1 MSPAEVYALI
11 SPSVAFIETTA
22 ATGSGILI
30 RDGYVITN
38 YHVVWPYESV
48 RVVFPD
54 GTELENVP
62 VVGWDPMAD
71 LAVLGP
77 VDVSAQPL
85 MLIDGEGTALGS
97 ELLLLG
103 YPAEVDLFPQP
114 TITRGILSGFREW
127 ERLGITYSQTD
138 AAIAGGQSGGAL
150 VNSRGEVVGISTFSF
165 SEAGFG
171 LAASSADIM
180 PIAEKLI
187 QGEFTSGLG
196 DRRLPVGRGSFEVD
210 LDLRNY
216 WDTSAFVLDATAGT
230 ILEVGIEG
238 SGDGWFH
245 VSDPFGLILEVNDGY
260 TGVEHG
266 AVELLTGGVHF
277 LQVEMAS
284 GESSSFDVSSS
295 VRLIPLNDPDDGQA
309 VAVGETVA
317 GSLDHFL
324 DWDWYSVRL
333 NEGQTVRIATDSI
346 NVDTVLYV
354 DFPKSR
360 NNQVVSDDDSGGGLG
375 GNSELVY
382 RAPHTGEYFIAVTEA
397 EGNSSGGYY
406 LSVEA
411 AREGTETVS
420 VPPSPQTVDSRFGT
434 MVVFEDPLGYFS
446 IQAPEAWLEAEL
458 DESQGETF
466 YAFDPETNSDIVI
479 VAEDV
484 LALGAGELS
493 LTKYADLIESSV
505 LIPAGAEDITRETVR
520 TSQGSPAI
528 IFQMSLLTHRVIRFI
543 YLFDNNIAVS
553 VAYSFTADRFDMG
566 KQLSDYSFD
575 SFRVPSAT
583 STPTLTNNTPT
594 PIPSATPT
602 VTSFYLRDF
611 VNGSWLEQQD
621 PQLATSIREL
631 GWIQDGINATESEA
645 IQDLLYIAVTS
656 RSVAASIVSLSW
668 VQDGVHDVEAG
679 AFRWM
684 NNIGSAR
691 VASSVV
697 SLGWVEDGI
706 DEIEVKAIEEISY
719 IDYGDA
725 EIASSVVSLGWV
737 EDGIENTEVDLIEAL
752 ALIADKNAEEA
763 LRIVGMPF
771 LETIEPPDIS
781 AMESLRQLV
790 AFKPSAF
797 LSVMSHAA
805 LRDGISDDVTPIVAT
820 LDGVA
825 GTNPDLIDVLLETT
839 RVLLERRI
847 ITLPL
852 TGEVVLD
859 IIRTAP
865 GAARSMD
872 LLEHS
877 VRGIEE
883 YMDSPL
889 PTKYVGL
896 LYENAVSSST
906 AGTNFGTHIAILPEY
921 DIDDDSQEAE
931 SSGSTIAHEVAHYY
945 WSGNEDWVDEGAAD
959 FMASIVE
966 GARTGQPI
974 GVTGPPCGYAGS
986 IAEMESLG
994 ISRGDIEFRCNY
1006 SLGERLFVDLH
1017 LTLGDERFRQGF
1029 RALYLASEIEDDA
1042 DDRRGTSVGIEQIRE
1057 AFRSDDGAESTVIAR
1072 WYNGTEPYD
1081 LSRLDPHTVDPGLP
1095 GINGRIDEAYIA
1107 TSTDG
1112 PAVSVFSAQDVTDW
1126 VYLTLKYSYN
1136 VSGGPHEVPLEIVEY
1151 YEDGFEFRRRSDKL
1165 TAEDRYIGGTSWWSV
1180 DLPPSRKWYPGRYWV
1195 YVYAGERKVAE
1206 VQYEVTS

>member
-11 SPSVAFIETTA
+11 SPSVAFIETAA

-127 ERLGITYSQTD
+127 ERLGITYFQTD

-171 LAASSADIM
+171 LAASSAGIM

-266 AVELLTGGVHF
+266 TVELLTGGVHF

-309 VAVGETVA
+309 VAVDETVA
-317 GSLDHFL
+317 GSLDHLL

-434 MVVFEDPLGYFS
+434 MVVFEDPSGYFS
-446 IQAPEAWLEAEL
+446 IQAPEAWLEGEL
-458 DESQGETF
+458 DESQGEVF
-466 YAFDPETNSDIVI
+466 YAFDPETNSDILI
-479 VAEDV
+479 IAEDV
-484 LALGAGELS
+484 LALGAGELT

-553 VAYSFTADRFDMG
+553 VTYSFTADRFDMG
-566 KQLSDYSFD
+566 KQLSDYFFD

-631 GWIQDGINATESEA
+631 GWIQDGIDATESEA

-656 RSVAASIVSLSW
+656 RSVAASIVSPSW
-668 VQDGVHDVEAG
+668 VQDGIHDVEAG
-679 AFRWM
+679 AFRWLDNM
-684 NNIGSAR
+684 GSAE

-706 DEIEVKAIEEISY
+706 DEIEVKAIE
-719 IDYGDA
+719 
-725 EIASSVVSLGWV
+725 
-737 EDGIENTEVDLIEAL
+737 
-752 ALIADKNAEEA
+752 
-763 LRIVGMPF
+763 
-771 LETIEPPDIS
+771 
-781 AMESLRQLV
+781 
-790 AFKPSAF
+790 
-797 LSVMSHAA
+797 
-805 LRDGISDDVTPIVAT
+805 
-820 LDGVA
+820 
-825 GTNPDLIDVLLETT
+825 
-839 RVLLERRI
+839 
-847 ITLPL
+847 
-852 TGEVVLD
+852 
-859 IIRTAP
+859 
-865 GAARSMD
+865 
-872 LLEHS
+872 
-877 VRGIEE
+877 
-883 YMDSPL
+883 
-889 PTKYVGL
+889 
-896 LYENAVSSST
+896 
-906 AGTNFGTHIAILPEY
+906 
-921 DIDDDSQEAE
+921 
-931 SSGSTIAHEVAHYY
+931 
-945 WSGNEDWVDEGAAD
+945 
-959 FMASIVE
+959 
-966 GARTGQPI
+966 
-974 GVTGPPCGYAGS
+974 
-986 IAEMESLG
+986 
-994 ISRGDIEFRCNY
+994 
-1006 SLGERLFVDLH
+1006 
-1017 LTLGDERFRQGF
+1017 
-1029 RALYLASEIEDDA
+1029 
-1042 DDRRGTSVGIEQIRE
+1042 
-1057 AFRSDDGAESTVIAR
+1057 
-1072 WYNGTEPYD
+1072 
-1081 LSRLDPHTVDPGLP
+1081 
-1095 GINGRIDEAYIA
+1095 
-1107 TSTDG
+1107 
-1112 PAVSVFSAQDVTDW
+1112 
-1126 VYLTLKYSYN
+1126 
-1136 VSGGPHEVPLEIVEY
+1136 
-1151 YEDGFEFRRRSDKL
+1151 
-1165 TAEDRYIGGTSWWSV
+1165 
-1180 DLPPSRKWYPGRYWV
+1180 
-1195 YVYAGERKVAE
+1195 
-1206 VQYEVTS
+1206 